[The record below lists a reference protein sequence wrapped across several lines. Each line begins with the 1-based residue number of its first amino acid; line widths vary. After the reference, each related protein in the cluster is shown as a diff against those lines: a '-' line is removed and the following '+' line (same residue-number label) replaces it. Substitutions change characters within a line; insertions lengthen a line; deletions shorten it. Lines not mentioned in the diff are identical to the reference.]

1 MFENWPN
8 DLIYNT
14 TDALSEIELE
24 ARESSFKANEL
35 RKKQENYNLEKIIA
49 TDSSKDIIEWE

>member
-14 TDALSEIELE
+14 TDPLSEIELK

-49 TDSSKDIIEWE
+49 RDSSKDIMEWE